1 MRFYNVISFF
11 KVLLASLLL
20 MANTAKA
27 DDIKAAITS
36 ALTHYQQGE
45 YKDAI
50 SQLQYATSL
59 LQQQKADNIIDVFPE
74 PLSGWQAEQAQ
85 SQMTSPLM
93 MGGGI
98 TANRRYTKDN
108 QSIEIELMV
117 DSPLLQTMLAMFNNP
132 AMITMSG
139 KRLTKING
147 HNAMYQQN
155 GNNIELIF
163 VVNNNALFT
172 LRGRNTSKQ
181 EVETYAKAIDTKQL

>member
-1 MRFYNVISFF
+1 MMSIKTLAVGTVLIIATLTSD
-11 KVLLASLLL
+11 KVG
-20 MANTAKA
+20 A
-27 DDIKAAITS
+27 DEIKEAIDS
-36 ALTHYQQGE
+36 ALNHYQKGE

-59 LQQQKADNIIDVFPE
+59 LQQQKADNIVNIFPE
-74 PLSGWQAEQAQ
+74 PLSGWQADQAE
-85 SQMTSPLM
+85 SQIAGAMM

-98 TANRRYTKDN
+98 SANRRYTKDN

-117 DSPLLQTMLAMFNNP
+117 DSPMLQTMLAMFNNP

-147 HNAMYQQN
+147 NNAMYDQN

-181 EVETYAKAIDTKQL
+181 DVEAYAKAIKIDQL